1 MTPGHNY
8 DRSRNQQSVASLRA
22 TAKGAPP
29 PRGKTQTTTFGGWVF
44 GIPERIGTIFKLLT
58 GSHNRLGMK
67 SSPCAKDLHV
77 LAKKYPIH
85 QDAITVIGRLVEL
98 EESGDDLL
106 TIAKTQKQKEKFQE
120 TKLVQNSEEIKRL
133 KGLRGEFQGRAER
146 AEKEAER
153 AEKELARVKG
163 ESNLFESSISYLAD
177 PNLREK
183 FPILWGQSLDL
194 VSKKIP
200 KVLGIM
206 GQAGVLGRLHP
217 PEDSDS
223 VCTLKKVATSE
234 VDWAHEVEAT
244 FFMTAKQE
252 RGRARDSE
260 DRIGFLTHENGY
272 RAIAL
277 DGVGGSTH
285 SRHLVR
291 ELGER
296 VLDAD
301 DFRASI
307 EDTLR
312 VVGEGQVEDKVMVA
326 ADDKLAWLQ
335 KQRLSDG
342 AACVLAAVDYDF
354 KNSRATVHQIGDT
367 VAFVQLPR
375 RRWAVIPKALSDGKS
390 FDSRPQQ
397 LNCKDP
403 SGVSQIETVQ
413 IAKATGV
420 IALATDGVAEHI
432 LLNGG
437 IRKFIERVRKH
448 DGDGNA
454 LLGELRREGIADDDL
469 SFLLIDPQ

>member
-1 MTPGHNY
+1 MTPGHNN
-8 DRSRNQQSVASLRA
+8 DGSRNRQSVANLRA
-22 TAKGAPP
+22 TAKRASP
-29 PRGKTQTTTFGGWVF
+29 PRGKTQTTTFERPSWFF
-44 GIPERIGTIFKLLT
+44 GIPGIGTIFKLFT
-58 GSHNRLGMK
+58 GSHNRPGMK

-77 LAKKYPIH
+77 LAKKYPSH
-85 QDAITVIGRLVEL
+85 KDAITVIGRLVEL

-106 TIAKTQKQKEKFQE
+106 TIAKTQKKKEESQK

-133 KGLRGEFQGRAER
+133 NGLRGELQGR
-146 AEKEAER
+146 AER
-153 AEKELARVKG
+153 AEKELARVNDESKSL
-163 ESNLFESSISYLAD
+163 ELSISNLTD

-194 VSKKIP
+194 VSKKMP
-200 KVLGIM
+200 GVLGIM
-206 GQAGVLGRLHP
+206 GQAGALGRLHP

-223 VCTLKKVATSE
+223 VCTLRKVATSE

-244 FFMTAKQE
+244 SFMTAKQE
-252 RGRARDSE
+252 RGKARDSE

-277 DGVGGSTH
+277 DGVGGSMH
-285 SRHLVR
+285 PRHLGR

-307 EDTLR
+307 KDTLR
-312 VVGEGQVEDKVMVA
+312 GVGEGMVEDKVMVA
-326 ADDKLAWLQ
+326 ADVKLAFFQ
-335 KQRLSDG
+335 KQRLSGG
-342 AACVLAAVDYDF
+342 AACVLAAVDYDS

-367 VAFVQLPR
+367 VAFVQRPR
-375 RRWAVIPKALSDGKS
+375 GRWAVIPKALSDGKS

-403 SGVSQIETVQ
+403 SGASQIDTVQ

-448 DGDGNA
+448 DGNGNA

-469 SFLLIDPQ
+469 SFLLIEPK

>member
-8 DRSRNQQSVASLRA
+8 DKSRNRQSVASFQA
-22 TAKGAPP
+22 TAKRAPP
-29 PRGKTQTTTFGGWVF
+29 PRGKTQTTTSGLTGWFF
-44 GIPERIGTIFKLLT
+44 GIPERIGSIFKLFT
-58 GSHNRLGMK
+58 GSPNRPGMK
-67 SSPCAKDLHV
+67 SSPCAKDLHL
-77 LAKKYPIH
+77 LAKKHPSH
-85 QDAITVIGRLVEL
+85 KDAITVIGRLVEL

-106 TIAKTQKQKEKFQE
+106 IIAKTQKKMEQSQKTE
-120 TKLVQNSEEIKRL
+120 LVQKGEEIKKL
-133 KGLRGEFQGRAER
+133 NGLRGELQGR
-146 AEKEAER
+146 AER
-153 AEKELARVKG
+153 AEKELARVND
-163 ESNLFESSISYLAD
+163 ESKSLKVSISNLAD
-177 PNLREK
+177 PTLREE
-183 FPILWGQSLDL
+183 FPILWGQSLDI

-200 KVLGIM
+200 GFLGIM
-206 GQAGVLGRLHP
+206 GQAGALGRLYP
-217 PEDSDS
+217 SEDSDS

-312 VVGEGQVEDKVMVA
+312 VVGEGQVEGKVMVA

-437 IRKFIERVRKH
+437 IRRFIERVRKH
-448 DGDGNA
+448 DGEENT
-454 LLGELRREGIADDDL
+454 LLGELMNEGIADDDL
-469 SFLLIDPQ
+469 SFLLIEPK